1 MAHKI
6 TNAISSARVVHKKMY
21 KREPKQ
27 LIVSLGIFDEIK
39 HELYKDIHIDYRTIP
54 LAVYEGMRIKVDN
67 KKEEG
72 WEIVVEEQSSNL
84 RHLPEH
90 TLYK

>member
-27 LIVSLGIFDEIK
+27 LIVSLGILDEIK

-72 WEIVVEEQSSNL
+72 WEIVVEEKNSNL
-84 RHLPEH
+84 HHLPEH
-90 TLYK
+90 TLHK